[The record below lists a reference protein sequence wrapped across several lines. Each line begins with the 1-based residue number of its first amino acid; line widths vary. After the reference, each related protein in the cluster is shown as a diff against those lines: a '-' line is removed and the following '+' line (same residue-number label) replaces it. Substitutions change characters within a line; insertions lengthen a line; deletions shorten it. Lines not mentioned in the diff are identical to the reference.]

1 MSNLIWVGF
10 VAFFV
15 VALVVG
21 VRLLLLARRTRE
33 LPELL
38 MGVGVLGIGPVG
50 FGFMVAAQ
58 QAGSNAALQTGLLGI
73 GTFAVAAGALAK
85 YIFNWR
91 VYHPDSLISG
101 AIVVAAGLFLFG
113 SSVQA
118 GFATGFAPEAEVS
131 VQYLIRSS
139 LQIGCLLWGSVE
151 SLLYWRKMRLR
162 MGLGLADPVVTN
174 RFLMWA
180 IGAGAAGLGSAVGTV
195 TQIVTGQNSM
205 AVGWVMASSSLHG
218 LVAAIAIGLA
228 FIPPAAYLR
237 WIRGRGE
244 NAVSEAISAS

>member
-10 VAFFV
+10 VAFFI

-50 FGFMVAAQ
+50 FGFMVGAQ
-58 QAGSNAALQTGLLGI
+58 QAGENASLQTVLLGI

-91 VYHPDSLISG
+91 VYHPESVI
-101 AIVVAAGLFLFG
+101 ARAVVVAAGLFLFG
-113 SSVQA
+113 SSVHA
-118 GFATGFAPEAEVS
+118 GITTGFAAESEASARYV
-131 VQYLIRSS
+131 IRSS
-139 LQIGCLLWGSVE
+139 LQIGCLLWGSLE

-180 IGAGAAGLGSAVGTV
+180 IGAGAAGLGSLVGTV
-195 TQIVTGQNSM
+195 AQIVTGQNSM
-205 AVGWVMASSSLHG
+205 GVGWVMASSSLHG

-244 NAVSEAISAS
+244 RDAQTAPTQA